1 MSYQPIEN
9 YGIIG
14 DLQTVALVGMDGSI
28 DFLCFPHFDSP
39 SLFAAM
45 LDDRGGGRF
54 SIRPAFSNVKHRQL
68 YMPST
73 NVLVTRFHSPDGVAE
88 VTDFMTVAGMRH
100 ANKLVRQVQSIRGD
114 VRFTVRFAP
123 RFDYARAGHDVEK
136 SPTGLVFRS
145 RGEDRTA
152 VRLLSTIPL
161 QLQEGDAVAEFV
173 LPSGETASFVMEE
186 ARQGDL
192 SRPLEQRQVTEW
204 FGETMAYW
212 RRWVAKSAYRSRWRE
227 TVVRSALALKLL
239 TSAKHGS
246 IVAAPTFGLPET
258 PGGVRNWDYR
268 YAWIR
273 DASFTIY
280 ALMRLGY
287 SEEAAAFMQWIE
299 ARCQDLN
306 PDGSLQAVYA
316 LDGRKQLD
324 ETILTHMEGY
334 RGAAPVRIGNA
345 AYHQIQLDI
354 YGELMDS
361 VYIYNKLFGQPI
373 TYEFWK
379 NLVRLIDYVCANWRV
394 PDEGVWEVRGGKREF
409 LYSRV
414 MTWVAVDRGIRLAEK
429 RGFPAPLDRWC
440 QVRAEI
446 YRDAYEEFW
455 NPDLQCFVQYKGATT
470 VDASSLLMPLVKFIS
485 PHHPRWFFT
494 LSAIEREL
502 VEDSLVYRYKVD
514 TAAPDGLTGDEGTF
528 SLCSFAYVECL
539 SKGGD
544 LEKARYLFEKALGY
558 ANHLGLFAEELGRR
572 GEHLGNFPQAFTHI
586 SLISAAWNLDTRL
599 SLQT

>member
-14 DLQTVALVGMDGSI
+14 DLHTVALVGMDASI

-39 SLFAAM
+39 SLFAGM
-45 LDDRGGGRF
+45 LDDKSGGRF
-54 SIRPAFSNVKHRQL
+54 SIRPSFSNVKRRQH

-73 NVLVTRFHSPDGVAE
+73 NVLVTRFLSPDGVAE

-100 ANKLVRQVQSIRGD
+100 ANKLVRQVQAIRGEA
-114 VRFTVRFAP
+114 RFEMRFAP
-123 RFDYARAGHDVEK
+123 RFDYARATHTLEEG
-136 SPTGLVFRS
+136 PTGMLFRS
-145 RGEDRTA
+145 NGEDMTA
-152 VRLLSTIPL
+152 VRLLSTVPMRKDG
-161 QLQEGDAVAEFV
+161 GDAVADFT
-173 LPSGETASFVMEE
+173 LQPGEITSFVME
-186 ARQGDL
+186 AGRDGGIQ
-192 SRPLEQRQVTEW
+192 RPLEQGQVVEW
-204 FGETMAYW
+204 FGQTMDYW
-212 RRWVAKSAYRSRWRE
+212 RRWVSKSTYRSRWRE
-227 TVVRSALALKLL
+227 TVDRSALALKLL

-258 PGGVRNWDYR
+258 PGGERNWDYR

-287 SEEAAAFMQWIE
+287 SEEAAHFMQWIE

-306 PDGSLQAVYA
+306 SDGSLQAVYA
-316 LDGRKQLD
+316 LDGSKNLD
-324 ETILTHMEGY
+324 ESILTHMEGY
-334 RGAAPVRIGNA
+334 GGASPVRIGNA
-345 AYHQIQLDI
+345 ACHQIQLDI

-373 TYEFWK
+373 TYDFWR
-379 NLVRLIDYVCANWRV
+379 NLVRLIDYVCANWRL

-429 RGFPAPLDRWC
+429 RGFPAPLNRWR

-455 NPDLQCFVQYKGATT
+455 NPEIQSFVQYKGART

-502 VEDSLVYRYKVD
+502 VEDSLVYRYKVAD
-514 TAAPDGLTGDEGTF
+514 AAPDGLSGDEGTF
-528 SLCSFAYVECL
+528 NLCSFAYVECL

-558 ANHLGLFAEELGRR
+558 ANHVGLFAEELGRG

-599 SLQT
+599 SLKS